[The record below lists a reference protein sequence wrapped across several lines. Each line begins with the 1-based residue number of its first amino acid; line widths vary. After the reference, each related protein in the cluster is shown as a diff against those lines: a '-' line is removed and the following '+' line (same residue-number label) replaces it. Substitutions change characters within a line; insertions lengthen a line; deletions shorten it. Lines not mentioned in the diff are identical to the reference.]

1 MTKFIKAFRTTEN
14 EVCAMYSQN
23 FQEFVIF
30 WNNIHP
36 ATGVT
41 SDYDLQ
47 IKCLA
52 NNENLVEK
60 VENAIS
66 LGESDDNKDLDLY
79 LFIRDTFDKLDK
91 VDLQILRTLQE
102 NARLTTKELAA
113 RVSLSS
119 TPVFERLKRLESGG
133 YIKKYIAVLDAEKLN
148 QGFVVFCS
156 VKLRRLNRD
165 IAAEFTRII
174 QDIPEVTECYNISG
188 SYDYLLKIHAPN
200 MKYYQEFILNV
211 LGTIDSLGSL
221 ESTFVMAEVK
231 HQYGIHI

>member
-1 MTKFIKAFRTTEN
+1 M
-14 EVCAMYSQN
+14 
-23 FQEFVIF
+23 
-30 WNNIHP
+30 
-36 ATGVT
+36 
-41 SDYDLQ
+41 
-47 IKCLA
+47 
-52 NNENLVEK
+52 
-60 VENAIS
+60 
-66 LGESDDNKDLDLY
+66 
-79 LFIRDTFDKLDK
+79 DTFEKLDK

-188 SYDYLLKIHAPN
+188 SYD
-200 MKYYQEFILNV
+200 QEFILNV

-231 HQYGIHI
+231 HRYGIHI

>member
-1 MTKFIKAFRTTEN
+1 MKGGLLWMNVESYGLYSIGIGLKSFGSSGFIREKLYFCFIYT
-14 EVCAMYSQN
+14 
-23 FQEFVIF
+23 EFVMD
-30 WNNIHP
+30 
-36 ATGVT
+36 ASG
-41 SDYDLQ
+41 
-47 IKCLA
+47 
-52 NNENLVEK
+52 
-60 VENAIS
+60 
-66 LGESDDNKDLDLY
+66 
-79 LFIRDTFDKLDK
+79 KLDT

-102 NARLTTKELAA
+102 NARLTVKELALQ
-113 RVSLSS
+113 VNLSS
-119 TPVFERLKRLESGG
+119 TPVFERLKRLESSG

-200 MKYYQEFILNV
+200 MKYYQEFILNI

-231 HQYGIHI
+231 HRYGIHI

>member
-1 MTKFIKAFRTTEN
+1 MIGSNIKQDIEEIRKI
-14 EVCAMYSQN
+14 Y
-23 FQEFVIF
+23 
-30 WNNIHP
+30 
-36 ATGVT
+36 
-41 SDYDLQ
+41 
-47 IKCLA
+47 
-52 NNENLVEK
+52 
-60 VENAIS
+60 
-66 LGESDDNKDLDLY
+66 LY
-79 LFIRDTFDKLDK
+79 LLLYKEKAHSPAFEWQTLKEYFTMDTLDK
-91 VDLQILRTLQE
+91 TDLQILRTLQE

-165 IAAEFTRII
+165 IAAEFTRMI

-221 ESTFVMAEVK
+221 ESTFVMDEVK
-231 HQYGIHI
+231 HEYGIHI

>member
-1 MTKFIKAFRTTEN
+1 MLTT
-14 EVCAMYSQN
+14 V
-23 FQEFVIF
+23 
-30 WNNIHP
+30 P
-36 ATGVT
+36 ATVNYQGKRYPLRIT
-41 SDYDLQ
+41 
-47 IKCLA
+47 
-52 NNENLVEK
+52 K
-60 VENAIS
+60 VVPEV
-66 LGESDDNKDLDLY
+66 KD
-79 LFIRDTFDKLDK
+79 RMFD
-91 VDLQILRTLQE
+91 VDLVFTGEMPE

-231 HQYGIHI
+231 HRYGIHI